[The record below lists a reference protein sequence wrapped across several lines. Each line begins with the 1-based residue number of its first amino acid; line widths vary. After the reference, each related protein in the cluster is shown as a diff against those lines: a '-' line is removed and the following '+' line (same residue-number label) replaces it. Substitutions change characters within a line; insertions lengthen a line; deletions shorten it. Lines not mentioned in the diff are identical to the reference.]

1 MASRRDQ
8 LFADIDR
15 RLNRLA
21 CDVIVDPSPA
31 SVGRALD
38 ELWAALEEGGLP
50 AAAAA
55 LRELAGASGDPQAL
69 PAALEARWHD
79 WVIAEEMR
87 ADLEMFAADP
97 EIANMFV
104 AEALD
109 HLGTIEATLLRLEE
123 APEDKALINDVF
135 RPFHTIKGNAG
146 ALGITTVQEFAHI
159 VESLLDRCRSGA
171 HHVGASEIDIVLKAV
186 DLMTAMITD
195 LSARAAGKEG
205 RSLRRER
212 LELSAAVQALIDNG
226 GGESIAGAPASAQ
239 ATTPAAGPHFLAG
252 TPAAAAPDAAPA
264 AAPDV
269 PPAAAPAADPVE
281 RRAADPRPP
290 EPRAVERRPV
300 EMRTPDAP
308 DPRLAQREQQV
319 AVKVDTRKLD
329 TVVDTVGELVI
340 LQSLITQNPAL
351 ARIDDDRLTR
361 NLADLQRLTSEL
373 QRGAMAMRMVPIRQ
387 TFQKMSRLVRDLSRA
402 SGKQVELITTGE
414 DTELD
419 RRVVEDIND
428 PLMHMVRN
436 SMDHGLEPADRRTA
450 AGKPALGR
458 LHLRAFHQ
466 GGNIVIQV
474 ADDGAGLD
482 TDRILAKAV
491 SQGLVAPDERLAPEQ
506 IYDLIFRPG
515 FSTAE
520 KVTEISGRGVG
531 MDVVKRNI
539 EALRGRI
546 EIQSE
551 RGRGTTFSIKLPLT
565 LAILDGLLVGVGPER
580 FVIPTFAI
588 RESLRPAREDVHT
601 INGEPRMIRVRD
613 RLMPLMWLS
622 EVFALN
628 APSAHPSEATVV
640 VIEDEARSVGLVVD
654 VLLGKQEVVV
664 KPLGDTF
671 AEVRGV
677 AGGAILGDGR
687 IGLILDAHGLL
698 HLLDRRDKECRA
710 EAA

>member
-31 SVGRALD
+31 SVDRALD
-38 ELWAALEEGGLP
+38 ELWTALEEGGLS

-55 LRELAGASGDPQAL
+55 LRELAGAAGDPQAL

-79 WVIAEEMR
+79 WTTAEEMR
-87 ADLEMFAADP
+87 ADLEMFAADA

-171 HHVGASEIDIVLKAV
+171 HHVGAAEIDIVLKAV

-212 LELSAAVQALIDNG
+212 LELSAAVQALIENG
-226 GGESIAGAPASAQ
+226 GGESIAGAPTSAET
-239 ATTPAAGPHFLAG
+239 TTPAAGPHFLTAP
-252 TPAAAAPDAAPA
+252 PAVAAPSDAPT
-264 AAPDV
+264 
-269 PPAAAPAADPVE
+269 AAAPAADPIE
-281 RRAADPRPP
+281 LRAVDPRPA
-290 EPRAVERRPV
+290 EPRPVERRPA
-300 EMRTPDAP
+300 EIRMPDAP
-308 DPRLAQREQQV
+308 EPRLAQREQQV
-319 AVKVDTRKLD
+319 SVKVDTRKLD

-351 ARIDDDRLTR
+351 AQIDDDRLTR

-373 QRGAMAMRMVPIRQ
+373 QRGAMSMRMVPIRQ

-491 SQGLVAPDERLAPEQ
+491 SQGLVGPDDRLPPEQ

-580 FVIPTFAI
+580 FVIPTFSI

-622 EVFALN
+622 EVFALD

-664 KPLGDTF
+664 KPLGETF

-698 HLLDRRDKECRA
+698 HLLDRRDKESRA